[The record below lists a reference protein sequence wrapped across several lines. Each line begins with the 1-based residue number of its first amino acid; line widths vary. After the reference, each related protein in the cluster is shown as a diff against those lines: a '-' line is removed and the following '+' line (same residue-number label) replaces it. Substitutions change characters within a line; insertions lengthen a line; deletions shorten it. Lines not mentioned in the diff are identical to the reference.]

1 MYAVSNLV
9 PTQNVDALLKKFA
22 SLGRRSKKLELPNP
36 LKVTV
41 NRDQMLEVGRDK
53 ITRDPVF
60 RSFTWVSVVGETPKL
75 DGYELIARFDS
86 EKTADGERII
96 YAQAAGDKAIPERY
110 QNLKKLVCEHCN
122 TRRYRKNVFLV
133 QHESGEYKIVA
144 RNCLKDYMG
153 HLAPEQMVHWFKM
166 IRTIDHLNEA
176 DELTETLQYDD
187 LYYSLVSDLTWVAS
201 IVEKKG
207 WLGVGKWNEDNPV
220 DPLSSQNVISAMSD
234 IKPTAYHLRFVTGGE
249 PTDPDERRRYHRDRE
264 NFNPSDEHREIA
276 EKTIELVRSSQQRN
290 EYINKLQQVVEQGHV
305 SDKNRN
311 LFASAITVWMR
322 AEREKENAKRKA
334 HIPALEAGKQ
344 TITGKIVKREVRI
357 CDYTNDEVTKV
368 TIEDESGRRV
378 WGTLARFIEEA
389 QKGDTV
395 TFTATVKVSDRD
407 ATFGFYSRPHGEME
421 ILKKE
426 GES

>member
-75 DGYELIARFDS
+75 DGYELIARFDA
-86 EKTADGERII
+86 EKTADGKQIV
-96 YAQAAGDKAIPERY
+96 YMQAAGDKAIPERY

-122 TRRYRKNVFLV
+122 TSRSRKNSFLL
-133 QHESGEYKIVA
+133 QHESGEHKIVA

-166 IRTIDHLNEA
+166 IRTIDDLNEV
-176 DELTETLQYDD
+176 DEQRESQDD

-207 WLGVGKWNEDNPV
+207 WLGVDKWKANIQQMD
-220 DPLSSQNVISAMSD
+220 DAAISVMSKT
-234 IKPTAYHLRFVTGGE
+234 KPTAYHLRFVTGPQPLDNSAGQA
-249 PTDPDERRRYHRDRE
+249 TKWRSDRAD
-264 NFNPSDEHREIA
+264 FKPSDKHREIA